1 MICVRDLL
9 RASIIQEAMIYG
21 SDEKPVYVRL
31 QDGSL
36 AQIDAIGETQLR
48 TSAGAHDIVVLAVGA
63 PGEEM

>member
-48 TSAGAHDIVVLAVGA
+48 TSSGAHDIVVLAVGA
-63 PGEEM
+63 PGEEA